1 MSYALRAVGRR
12 SYTVFVVLMTAMLL
26 CPSVNA
32 LKAQTK
38 SVKKTP
44 AEIAQDSAKA
54 AAARAAAAKAA
65 AARRA
70 AARAAQQKAAADSA
84 AAKKAAADK
93 AAADKGAAAKATTTP
108 ASLTALT
115 TRPCTTPAGTTA
127 PSRAPANAGADAKRP
142 AATGTPTRPTTRAT
156 TRPTTRPPTQATAPT
171 AATSTVGLPKCAEAY
186 QQFGAYV
193 GGATAGL
200 GFGTGPSG
208 GVVWRRKSARF
219 PLALRAEVSASRFAQ
234 QPLTALG
241 GIAGDASLLHAGGA
255 IGLEWVGRQNRSLR
269 PYATVSGGVYR
280 FQGSGPSGTNGS
292 IADGVFAATTDVA
305 LLAGAGLRF
314 GNKMFLEARF
324 ITVGDFQSIPIVIGV
339 HF

>member
-1 MSYALRAVGRR
+1 MSHALRAAGRLR
-12 SYTVFVVLMTAMLL
+12 HIRPVVLLTLMLL
-26 CPSVNA
+26 CPSVNV
-32 LKAQTK
+32 LTAQ
-38 SVKKTP
+38 SSSAKKTP
-44 AEIAQDSAKA
+44 AQIAQDS
-54 AAARAAAAKAA
+54 ARAAAAKTAAAKA

-84 AAKKAAADK
+84 GAKKAAADK
-93 AAADKGAAAKATTTP
+93 AAADKAATAKTTTAP

-142 AATGTPTRPTTRAT
+142 AATGTSTRAT
-156 TRPTTRPPTQATAPT
+156 TRAAPRTTTQATAPT
-171 AATSTVGLPKCAEAY
+171 AATSTVGIPKCAEAY

-208 GVVWRRKSARF
+208 GVIWRRKSARF
-219 PLALRAEVSASRFAQ
+219 PLALRAEVSVSRFAQ

-255 IGLEWVGRQNRSLR
+255 IGLEWVGRHNRSVR

-280 FQGSGPSGTNGS
+280 FQGSGPSGTNGT

-314 GNKMFLEARF
+314 GNKMFLEARV
-324 ITVGDFQSIPIVIGV
+324 ITVGDFQSIPVVIGL